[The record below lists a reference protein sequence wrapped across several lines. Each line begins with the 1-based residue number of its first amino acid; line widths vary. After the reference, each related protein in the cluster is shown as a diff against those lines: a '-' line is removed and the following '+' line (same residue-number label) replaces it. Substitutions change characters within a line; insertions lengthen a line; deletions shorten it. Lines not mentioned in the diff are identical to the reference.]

1 MNINDKDSDLFF
13 IKEILLFLKEEL
25 ALEKRS
31 VAYECLEKGITFD
44 ELRCIE
50 NYFFEY
56 IDKSVE
62 QMPTMDDI
70 VKKIRHIVDLEN
82 FSESATIDLMMALH
96 CENRI
101 PIMGTILEKNN
112 LI

>member
-1 MNINDKDSDLFF
+1 MAKIF
-13 IKEILLFLKEEL
+13 ETGEL
-25 ALEKRS
+25 DESLG
-31 VAYECLEKGITFD
+31 VAKIATPNPHGKTLDNT
-44 ELRCIE
+44 
-50 NYFFEY
+50 
-56 IDKSVE
+56 
-62 QMPTMDDI
+62 

-82 FSESATIDLMMALH
+82 FSESATIDLLMALH